1 MFSKGGKGNR
11 ETQKG
16 TLKNVSRTAG
26 GTAAKSKATALP
38 IKTYKGSDDKK
49 SYKYEN
55 KGDKGNS
62 GIKKAFQ
69 KNSERAT
76 GGAAAI
82 FNALTSGKKSYKESG
97 DKKNYK
103 HENKGSK
110 ENSGIKDILKN
121 VGKAAAGGAAAYT
134 ATTLGTEVYKVSGEK
149 EFYESLK
156 FNKQSMENQAY
167 EVLSHS
173 DFDRKIRQKT
183 KVMSSILDQ
192 AYKVS
197 FNSDIDKRITQ
208 KTKEIELLRQKID
221 ELEPLEIKKKKR
233 KDIYNLLDAQILT
246 KSYCLDILKKLKEK
260 KESIS
265 QNLSKCD
272 ELTTELENI
281 SFLHPIKKSG
291 IANEITVFEINV
303 ENDLSEYKALELRI
317 SENEKAE
324 EVLTEQYNVMERKA
338 IKGKNIGIFKVA
350 VAIIGICIICGFI
363 AFFGG

>member
-1 MFSKGGKGNR
+1 MFSKGGKKNS

-16 TLKNVSRTAG
+16 TLKNASKTAG
-26 GTAAKSKATALP
+26 GTAARFKATFLP
-38 IKTYKGSDDKK
+38 TNIYKGRDDKK

-69 KNSERAT
+69 KNSDRAT
-76 GGAAAI
+76 DGAAIKFKAST
-82 FNALTSGKKSYKESG
+82 LGKKSYKDSD
-97 DKKNYK
+97 DKKYYK
-103 HENKGSK
+103 HENTGSK

-121 VGKAAAGGAAAYT
+121 VGKVATGGAAAYT
-134 ATTLGTEVYKVSGEK
+134 ATALGTEVYKVSGEK
-149 EFYESLK
+149 KFYETLK
-156 FNKQSMENQAY
+156 FNKQSAEDQAY
-167 EVLSHS
+167 EVLSNL

-183 KVMSSILDQ
+183 KDMNSILDQ

-197 FNSDIDKRITQ
+197 SNSDIDKRITQ
-208 KTKEIELLRQKID
+208 KTKEIELLRQKLD
-221 ELEPLEIKKKKR
+221 ELETLEIKKKKR
-233 KDIYNLLDAQILT
+233 KDLYNLLDAQILT
-246 KSYCLDILKKLKEK
+246 KSYCLDPLKKLKEK

-265 QNLSKCD
+265 QNLSKRD

-291 IANEITVFEINV
+291 IANEITVFDINV
-303 ENDLSEYKALELRI
+303 ENDLREYKALELRI

-338 IKGKNIGIFKVA
+338 IREKGIGIFKVA

-363 AFFGG
+363 IFFGG